1 MPAHGG
7 YIFILPRRPRKDY
20 PLVSENLLPSSA
32 NEARWAETWQE
43 LGQGAP
49 TLAGLARVCSLSMAA
64 GGDKTL
70 TLSPEARAILFAA
83 RNRAMIEVKGANR
96 AFDAPG
102 RMLAVYVE
110 MEPERTLIFR
120 SRENPPYTI
129 RFLAGF
135 RELCAAGLV
144 MHHIY
149 QEFSLTREGLELAAT
164 VLEADVAT
172 LLGGATELGL
182 HE

>member
-1 MPAHGG
+1 MPS
-7 YIFILPRRPRKDY
+7 D
-20 PLVSENLLPSSA
+20 NLLPSSA
-32 NEARWAETWQE
+32 NEARWAETWQD

-49 TLAGLARVCSLSMAA
+49 TLAGLARVCSLSMAT
-64 GGDKTL
+64 GGDKSL
-70 TLSPEARAILFAA
+70 PLSPEAKAILFAA
-83 RNRAMIEVKGANR
+83 RHRGVMEVKGANR

-110 MEPERTLIFR
+110 VEPDRTLIFR
-120 SRENPPYTI
+120 SRENPAYTI

-135 RELCAAGLV
+135 RELCSTGLV

-149 QEFSLTREGLELAAT
+149 QEFSLTREGIEQAAT
-164 VLEADVAT
+164 VSKAEVEA
-172 LLGGATELGL
+172 LLGLATEVGL

>member
-1 MPAHGG
+1 MA
-7 YIFILPRRPRKDY
+7 
-20 PLVSENLLPSSA
+20 ENLLPSSA

-49 TLAGLARVCSLSMAA
+49 TLAGLARVCSLAMAT
-64 GGDKTL
+64 GGDKSIK
-70 TLSPEARAILFAA
+70 LSPEAQAILFAA
-83 RNRAMIEVKGANR
+83 RNRGILEVKGANR

-102 RMLAVYVE
+102 RMLAVYIE
-110 MEPERTLIFR
+110 TEPDRTLIFR
-120 SRENPPYTI
+120 SRENPAYTI

-149 QEFSLTREGLELAAT
+149 QEFSLTREGLEQAT
-164 VLEADVAT
+164 AVSEPEVAG
-172 LLGGATELGL
+172 LLGLAGEFGL

>member
-1 MPAHGG
+1 MSGP
-7 YIFILPRRPRKDY
+7 ILPRRRPQDY
-20 PLVSENLLPSSA
+20 PLVKDNLLPSSA

-49 TLAGLARVCSLSMAA
+49 TLAGLARVCSLSMAT
-64 GGDKTL
+64 GGDKSQP
-70 TLSPEARAILFAA
+70 LSPEARAILFAS
-83 RNRAMIEVKGANR
+83 RQRAMIEVKGANR

-102 RMLAVYVE
+102 RMLAVYIE
-110 MEPERTLIFR
+110 TEPDRTLIFR
-120 SRENPPYTI
+120 SRENPAITI

-135 RELCAAGLV
+135 RELCVAGLV

-149 QEFSLTREGLELAAT
+149 QEFSLTRAGLELAAT
-164 VLEADVAT
+164 IPAAEVEP
-172 LLGGATELGL
+172 LLGLATELGL

>member
-1 MPAHGG
+1 MP
-7 YIFILPRRPRKDY
+7 D
-20 PLVSENLLPSSA
+20 NLLPSSA
-32 NEARWAETWQE
+32 NDARWAETWQE

-49 TLAGLARVCSLSMAA
+49 TLAALARVCSLSMAT
-64 GGDKTL
+64 GGDASL
-70 TLSPEARAILFAA
+70 TLSPEARTILFAA
-83 RNRAMIEVKGANR
+83 RKRAIIEVKGANR

-110 MEPERTLIFR
+110 MEPDRTLIFR
-120 SRENPPYTI
+120 SRENPIITI

-149 QEFSLTREGLELAAT
+149 QEFSLTREGVELAST
-164 VLEADVAT
+164 ILEAEVEG
-172 LLGGATELGL
+172 LIGQGIELGTY
-182 HE
+182 E